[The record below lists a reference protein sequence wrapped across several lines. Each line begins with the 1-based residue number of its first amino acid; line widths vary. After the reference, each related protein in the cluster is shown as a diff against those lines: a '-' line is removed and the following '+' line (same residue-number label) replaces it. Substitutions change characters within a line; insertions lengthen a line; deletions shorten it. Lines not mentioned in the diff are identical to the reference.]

1 MDDPAVRYG
10 SGTVTYTVDQVL
22 SMPTNE
28 DVRYGAIIAAE
39 PAGVERAARSIASE
53 SIKLIKSVRS
63 LICSRRESAFTAV
76 WSYGRASAMSSGLT
90 SSLFPLPTATA
101 MYCLPS

>member
-1 MDDPAVRYG
+1 MVDDPAVRYG

-39 PAGVERAARSIASE
+39 PAE
-53 SIKLIKSVRS
+53 
-63 LICSRRESAFTAV
+63 
-76 WSYGRASAMSSGLT
+76 YGTGSPQHCFRIHQIN
-90 SSLFPLPTATA
+90 
-101 MYCLPS
+101 